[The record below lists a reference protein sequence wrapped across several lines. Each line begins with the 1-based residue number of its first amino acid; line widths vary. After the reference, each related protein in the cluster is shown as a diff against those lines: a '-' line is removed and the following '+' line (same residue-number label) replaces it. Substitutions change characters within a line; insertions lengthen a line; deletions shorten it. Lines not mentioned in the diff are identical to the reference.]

1 MANKTEVMNRIE
13 DAIIELNYIQSE
25 VEDIEG
31 VETGEIDISIVI
43 KFISD
48 AKDSIEKIRDSFEE
62 YHEEVSDVE
71 DDLEGL
77 VKRLS
82 EVLNNVK

>member
-1 MANKTEVMNRIE
+1 M
-13 DAIIELNYIQSE
+13 
-25 VEDIEG
+25 
-31 VETGEIDISIVI
+31 I

>member
-31 VETGEIDISIVI
+31 VETGKLI
-43 KFISD
+43 FQ
-48 AKDSIEKIRDSFEE
+48 
-62 YHEEVSDVE
+62 
-71 DDLEGL
+71 
-77 VKRLS
+77 
-82 EVLNNVK
+82 